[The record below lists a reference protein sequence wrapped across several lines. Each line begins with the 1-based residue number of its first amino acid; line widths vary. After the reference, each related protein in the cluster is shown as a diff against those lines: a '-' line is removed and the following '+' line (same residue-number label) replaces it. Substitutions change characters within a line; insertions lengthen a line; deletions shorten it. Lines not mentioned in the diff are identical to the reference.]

1 MSERPTLDRALA
13 AEAGFTPGGEVRFP
27 APGLLDLPER
37 AVQFGTGAFLRG
49 FVEYFIDAANRT
61 GKFGG
66 RVVAVSST
74 ESGRD
79 ELVNEQDGLFT
90 LLVQGI
96 EHGNAIRD
104 FRVVSSLSRSIS
116 ASKDWNAVL
125 DVARNPDI
133 ELVFSNTTEVGI
145 VVDESDSISLSP
157 PRSFPGKLTA
167 FLHERARHFDHAAD
181 KGLVVLPCELIEGN
195 GDQLREIVLALS
207 ARWDLE
213 KRFIDW
219 LGCNVTFC
227 NTLVDRIV
235 SGTPPAP
242 QLEELNELL
251 GYRDALLTICEPYR
265 LFAIQPAGKLG
276 DSLGFAAGDDGVLLT
291 DDIHPYRERKVRVLN
306 GAHSILVPTAL
317 LSGCETV
324 FDAVRHETVGE
335 FLRFTMFDEIVPSL
349 DVSGAQLFATQ
360 VLERFSNPFIE
371 HSLFDITLH
380 GTEKFRVRVV
390 PSIVAYAE
398 KFGRA
403 PSCLAFGFAA
413 LLLFMRGD
421 VQATRRAS
429 GLVVPR
435 DDKGEQIAAVW
446 RTCDASASESLSSL
460 VYVICADR
468 ALWGVD
474 LASVPGFAEIVA
486 EQLAAMIRVGVRGA
500 LEQQLASLLIPGS
513 TPR

>member
-1 MSERPTLDRALA
+1 M
-13 AEAGFTPGGEVRFP
+13 
-27 APGLLDLPER
+27 
-37 AVQFGTGAFLRG
+37 QFGTGAFLRG
-49 FVEYFIDAANRT
+49 FVEYFIDAANRA

-66 RVVAVSST
+66 SIVAVSST

-145 VVDESDSISLSP
+145 VFDATDSISLLP

-167 FLHERARHFDHAAD
+167 FLYERARHFDYAPD
-181 KGLVVLPCELIEGN
+181 KGLVVLPCELIEDN
-195 GDQLREIVLALS
+195 GDQLREVVLALC
-207 ARWDLE
+207 AHWHLE
-213 KRFIDW
+213 KQFVDW
-219 LGCNVTFC
+219 LGRNVAFC
-227 NTLVDRIV
+227 NTLADRIV
-235 SGTPPAP
+235 SGTPPGS
-242 QLEELNELL
+242 QLEELSELL

-265 LFAIQPAGKLG
+265 LFAIQTADHLE
-276 DSLGFAAGDDGVLLT
+276 DSLGFAAGDDGVLLAE
-291 DDIHPYRERKVRVLN
+291 DVHPYRERKVRVLN
-306 GAHSILVPTAL
+306 GAHSILVPAAL

-349 DVSGAQLFATQ
+349 DVPGAQLFATQ

-390 PSIVAYAE
+390 PSIVAFSE
-398 KFGRA
+398 KTGRA
-403 PSCLAFGFAA
+403 PTGLAFGFAA

-421 VQATRRAS
+421 LQAARRA
-429 GLVVPR
+429 GGFVVPR
-435 DDKGEQIAAVW
+435 DDKGEQIAAAW
-446 RTCDASASESLSSL
+446 QNCDASESKPLSSL
-460 VYVICADR
+460 VNSICADR
-468 ALWGVD
+468 SLWGVD
-474 LASVPGFAEIVA
+474 LRAVPGFAEIVS
-486 EQLAAMIRVGVRGA
+486 EHLAAMVRLGVRGA
-500 LEQQLASLLIPGS
+500 LEQHLASLLIPGS
-513 TPR
+513 EPR